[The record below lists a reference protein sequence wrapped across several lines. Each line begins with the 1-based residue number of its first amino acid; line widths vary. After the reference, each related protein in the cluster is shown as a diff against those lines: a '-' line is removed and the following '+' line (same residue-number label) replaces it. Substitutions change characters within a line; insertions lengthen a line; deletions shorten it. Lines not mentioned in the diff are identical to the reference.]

1 MKTRRVL
8 VYILF
13 LMCEVEQVFI
23 CLRDIR
29 ISFSVNCLFISF
41 AHLFIEPLDYFLQ
54 IYRSHSHFSV
64 I

>member
-23 CLRDIR
+23 CLRAIH
-29 ISFSVNCLFISF
+29 ISFSVNCLLISF

-54 IYRSHSHFSV
+54 TYRAHSHFSV